1 MTVNCSTIRSTADGV
16 ERWNPAVGR
25 WVTEAKQ
32 SAVVEAARPA
42 EVQKAGFSLSPPM
55 THAVNGGWLT
65 IAQSPYWFQSDIKA
79 PIETVLSHPT
89 VYACVSLIANDI
101 GKLRTRLMS
110 VGGNGIWTEVAN
122 PAFSPVL
129 KRANRYQNQIQFKQ
143 NWIMSKLLAGNMYAL
158 KQRDGRGVVVGLYI
172 LDPLC
177 TVPLVAPDGSIFY
190 QLQPDNLT
198 GLERTTIVVPASEII
213 HDRMNCLFHPLVG
226 VSPLFAASL
235 SAEQGLQIQ
244 KDSKRFFT
252 QGAKPSGVLAAPGQI
267 SQQTAD
273 EMKKYWNDNFTG
285 DNAGKV
291 AVVGD
296 GLKYEP
302 IRMTSVD
309 AQTSEQV
316 KLASEFIAQ
325 AFHVPLFKL
334 GMGTIPAGQKV
345 GDLNQIYFDDALHSL
360 IEEMEAC
367 LDEGLSL
374 PVGYRTE
381 LELENL
387 LRMDPATQ
395 AEVLS
400 KLVGYKT
407 INEGRR
413 DLNLPP
419 LTGGDTVYMQQQDFP
434 LDQVRENK
442 IVSAAPPA
450 PAPTPTSA
458 PAPEPPAGDSKEIT
472 AEEVSALLEHIK
484 KGLACGNT

>member
-1 MTVNCSTIRSTADGV
+1 M
-16 ERWNPAVGR
+16 PKAV
-25 WVTEAKQ
+25 
-32 SAVVEAARPA
+32 
-42 EVQKAGFSLSPPM
+42 SLSPPM
-55 THAVNGGWLT
+55 TQSVNGGWLT
-65 IAQSPYWFQSDIKA
+65 ISQSPYWFQSDTKA
-79 PIETVLSHPT
+79 PVETILSHPT

-101 GKLRTRLMS
+101 GKLRTRLMAVDS
-110 VGGNGIWTEVAN
+110 SSIWAETTN

-143 NWIMSKLLAGNMYAL
+143 SWIMSKLLAGNMYAL

-177 TVPLVAPDGSIFY
+177 TVPLVAPDGSVFY

-198 GLERTTIVVPASEII
+198 GLEQNTIVVPASEII

-226 VSPLFAASL
+226 VSPLYAASL

-252 QGAKPSGVLAAPGQI
+252 QGAKPSGILAAPGQI

-273 EMKKYWNDNFTG
+273 DLKAYWNENFTG
-285 DNAGKV
+285 ENAGRV

-302 IRMTSVD
+302 IRMTAVD

-316 KLASEFIAQ
+316 KLSSEFIAQ

-334 GMGTIPAGQKV
+334 GMGTLPAGQKV
-345 GDLNQIYFDDALHSL
+345 GDMNLIYYSDCLQSL

-367 LDEGLSL
+367 LDDGLSL
-374 PVGYRTE
+374 PAGLRTE
-381 LELENL
+381 LELSNL

-395 AEVLS
+395 ADILS
-400 KLVGYKT
+400 KLVGGAIMKP
-407 INEGRR
+407 NEGRQQV
-413 DLNLPP
+413 NLPP
-419 LTGGDTVYMQQQDFP
+419 VTGGDAVYLQQQNYSLEALAERDKTNP
-434 LDQVRENK
+434 L
-442 IVSAAPPA
+442 AAPPA
-450 PAPTPTSA
+450 PAPA
-458 PAPEPPAGDSKEIT
+458 PAPEPPPADP
-472 AEEVSALLEHIK
+472 EEVDGEEVRALLEHIM
-484 KGLACGNT
+484 KGLACGTT

>member
-1 MTVNCSTIRSTADGV
+1 MALLPNLLAK
-16 ERWNPAVGR
+16 AVG
-25 WVTEAKQ
+25 WL
-32 SAVVEAARPA
+32 SPA
-42 EVQKAGFSLSPPM
+42 KAGSSLSPPM
-55 THAVNGGWLT
+55 TQSVNGGWLT

-79 PIETVLSHPT
+79 PVETILSHPT
-89 VYACVSLIANDI
+89 VYACVGLIANDI

-110 VGGNGIWTEVAN
+110 VGADGIWTEVTS

-143 NWIMSKLLAGNMYAL
+143 AWILSKLLAGNMYAL

-198 GLERTTIVVPASEII
+198 GLERTTVVVPASEII

-226 VSPLFAASL
+226 VSPLHAASL
-235 SAEQGLQIQ
+235 SADQGLQIQ
-244 KDSKRFFT
+244 RDSKRFFT

-273 EMKKYWNDNFTG
+273 ELKKYWNDNFTG

-309 AQTSEQV
+309 SQTTEQG
-316 KLASEFIAQ
+316 KLSSEFIAQ

-334 GMGTIPAGQKV
+334 GMGTLPAGQKV
-345 GDLNQIYFDDALHSL
+345 GDMNLIYYSDCLQSL
-360 IEEMEAC
+360 IEELEAC

-374 PVGYRTE
+374 SAGLRTE
-381 LELENL
+381 LELSNL
-387 LRMDPATQ
+387 LRMDPASQ
-395 AEVLS
+395 ADMLS
-400 KLVGYKT
+400 KFVGGA
-407 INEGRR
+407 IMAPNEAR
-413 DLNLPP
+413 LQVNLPP
-419 LTGGDTVYMQQQDFP
+419 IAGGDSVYLQQQYYSLRALAERDKTNP
-434 LDQVRENK
+434 LAAPPVP
-442 IVSAAPPA
+442 APAPPA
-450 PAPTPTSA
+450 PAP
-458 PAPEPPAGDSKEIT
+458 EPLPPVKDYT
-472 AEEVSALLEHIK
+472 AQLLADLAERAKALPVLTIEHE
-484 KGLACGNT
+484 GAHA